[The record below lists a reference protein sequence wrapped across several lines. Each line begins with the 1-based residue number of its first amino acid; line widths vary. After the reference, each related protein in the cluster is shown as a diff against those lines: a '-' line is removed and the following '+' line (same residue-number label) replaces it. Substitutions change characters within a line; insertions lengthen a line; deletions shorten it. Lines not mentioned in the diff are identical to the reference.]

1 MIMSAENKNELNAYR
16 ETLTG
21 LKNELRGLGLE
32 DDPPTETVT
41 VVEGTQGIGRPL
53 GAKLPVYPD
62 ACGIDE
68 EGMKKIL
75 FNLKLLV
82 GFTPPAK

>member
-1 MIMSAENKNELNAYR
+1 MSTENKNEINVYR
-16 ETLTG
+16 NTLVG
-21 LKNELRGLGLE
+21 LKDELHRLGLE

-62 ACGIDE
+62 VCGTDE
-68 EGMKKIL
+68 KGMKKIL
-75 FNLKLLV
+75 FNLKLLI
-82 GFTPPAK
+82 GFTPPT